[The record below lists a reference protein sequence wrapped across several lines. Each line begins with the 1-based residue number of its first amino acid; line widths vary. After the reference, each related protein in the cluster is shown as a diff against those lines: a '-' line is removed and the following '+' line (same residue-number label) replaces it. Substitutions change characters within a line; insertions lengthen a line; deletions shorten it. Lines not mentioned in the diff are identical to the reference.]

1 MRALVLEKPKDYR
14 CEEIEKP
21 KIKSDE
27 VLLRVLS
34 SGICVNDV
42 RDYQGNERSLPRIGG
57 HEYSAVVEEVGKDVN
72 PNLIKVGD
80 HVIPYIIDDCG
91 ICYDCKHGHENI
103 CDSFTK
109 GVAYD
114 NPDGY
119 SGFFGFEDYSVVP
132 ARRLHIYPKETPD
145 DEAAMTE
152 PLACVI
158 NSILRC
164 HIGMGDDVVVIGGG
178 TMGMLH
184 VLCAKKQGARVILS
198 ETDAA
203 RRKFGLEL
211 GADIVINPL
220 ESDPVEQV
228 KALTNGRG
236 ANMVFNT
243 TAIPA
248 VAAQAIEMTAKSGYC
263 NMFSS
268 IHPNDPILVNAGRLH
283 SQEIYVTGTQNGTI
297 ETFQRAI
304 DCISKRIIDVRPL
317 IDKKFKPEEVTEAME
332 YASRPDTFKCMFVF
346 SEDK

>member
-1 MRALVLEKPKDYR
+1 MAKKIVIDPGHGGSDPGASGNGIVEKDLTLKISKYMKDRFDDLGIESALTRD
-14 CEEIEKP
+14 
-21 KIKSDE
+21 SD
-27 VLLRVLS
+27 VSLS
-34 SGICVNDV
+34 PND
-42 RDYQGNERSLPRIGG
+42 RP
-57 HEYSAVVEEVGKDVN
+57 
-72 PNLIKVGD
+72 IKVQSLYG
-80 HVIPYIIDDCG
+80 
-91 ICYDCKHGHENI
+91 
-103 CDSFTK
+103 S
-109 GVAYD
+109 
-114 NPDGY
+114 
-119 SGFFGFEDYSVVP
+119 
-132 ARRLHIYPKETPD
+132 
-145 DEAAMTE
+145 
-152 PLACVI
+152 
-158 NSILRC
+158 
-164 HIGMGDDVVVIGGG
+164 GDDVIVIGGG

-243 TAIPA
+243 TAIPT

-346 SEDK
+346 SKDK